1 MDTHHE
7 EHFTASDAVRDVIIG
22 MADGLT
28 VPFALTA
35 GLSGILNSNDIIIS
49 AGIAEIVAGSIAMGL
64 GGYLSAKTE
73 IEHYQTELAREYREI
88 EVVPER
94 EKKEVED
101 VLAEFGISERLQKEV
116 SEELSQNKKAWVDFM
131 MKFELGM
138 EMPHPQRAKKSAF
151 NIGMAYIV
159 GGMVPLLGYFVTDT
173 PQNGLLISAAIT
185 LVFLFVFGYIKT
197 KITGQQPLMGALKT
211 VLIGVLA
218 AGSAFFIA
226 KLIA

>member
-1 MDTHHE
+1 MHEE
-7 EHFTASDAVRDVIIG
+7 EHFTSSEAVRDIIIG

-35 GLSGILNSNDIIIS
+35 GLSGILNSNDIIIT

-73 IEHYQTELAREYREI
+73 IEHYHTELAREYREVEI
-88 EVVPER
+88 VPEK

-116 SEELSQNKKAWVDFM
+116 SEELSHNKKAWVDFM

-138 EMPHPQRAKKSAF
+138 EEPDPKRAKKSAF
-151 NIGMAYIV
+151 NIGVAYII
-159 GGMVPLLGYFVTDT
+159 GGLVPLLGYFITDT
-173 PQNGLLISAAIT
+173 PFNGLLISAAIT

-197 KITGQQPLMGALKT
+197 KIMGQQPIFGAFKT
-211 VLIGVLA
+211 LFIGVLA
-218 AGSAFFIA
+218 AGSAYIIA
-226 KLIA
+226 KLLA